1 MLPDP
6 VHPFLKLNSIVEIR
20 TTNVRTRTTNVRT
33 RTVIVLGS
41 KTGSRPS
48 SSYDPPRCLGLPQ
61 QKYNVSTTLGPHPV
75 GASRWVSLS
84 STAEP
89 DSTPAVAL
97 AFPASTLFFQSHCT
111 RRIGSQSRHDIL
123 TPAPSMT
130 SESIT
135 PKRYARPALLFLL
148 AAIAFFVSA
157 CQEGEAPASSE
168 SDSDSAAPE
177 AEDEELLVEIEFD
190 EYVVYIDAVV
200 PSGPV
205 TLRLVNQGFEE
216 HNLLFVAVESDST
229 VWETERHVGL
239 VRTNMH
245 GARFAARPRI

>member
-1 MLPDP
+1 MCQRRSGRT
-6 VHPFLKLNSIVEIR
+6 PF
-20 TTNVRTRTTNVRT
+20 
-33 RTVIVLGS
+33 
-41 KTGSRPS
+41 
-48 SSYDPPRCLGLPQ
+48 
-61 QKYNVSTTLGPHPV
+61 

-97 AFPASTLFFQSHCT
+97 AFPASTLFFQSYCT

-157 CQEGEAPASSE
+157 CEEGEAPASSE

-177 AEDEELLVEIEFD
+177 AESEEVLVEIEFD

-229 VWETERHVGL
+229 VWETERRLAPGERRDVPLTLEPGAYKAVCNFSGHEDRGMVTEFV
-239 VRTNMH
+239 VR
-245 GARFAARPRI
+245 AAVEAAPPS